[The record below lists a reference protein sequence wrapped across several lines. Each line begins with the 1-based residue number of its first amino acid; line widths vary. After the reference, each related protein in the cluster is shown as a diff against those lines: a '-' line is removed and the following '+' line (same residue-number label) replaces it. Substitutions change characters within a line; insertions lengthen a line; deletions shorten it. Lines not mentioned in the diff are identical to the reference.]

1 MKILHINASD
11 DPSGAYISA
20 WQWHEYCLQNGFDS
34 KVLVLNQ
41 KHGSRPNQYHYWD
54 FIKSNFNEKIKLFV
68 RRKLHDYSK
77 NENELRKLGIQFS
90 SPITPYRIEEH
101 PLVKEADIIH
111 LHQGAKMINW
121 PTFFKVFDKK
131 ILYTMHDSEPFTA
144 GFHVL
149 KNVSN
154 DVLNKF
160 EGVLIE
166 KAKIVEK
173 NKNIVPIYPSHN
185 HYLKSTNGVFSTHQF
200 EILPHLISSDDFYP
214 IEKVFAK
221 QKLKLN
227 TNKKYFCIV
236 VSELK
241 RSGKGYARLLELKD
255 QIGQAD
261 YIPICVGKSF
271 GINKVEG
278 WIYTEALTPQELNV
292 VYNASDFTL
301 QLSEEESF
309 GLTVIESLLCNTP
322 VLSTE
327 VGIAPELINNG
338 VRLIDWNLT
347 LIEQFPVL
355 FKVEFDKEIWNKE
368 VGEKYCKLLGV

>member
-20 WQWHEYCLQNGFDS
+20 WQLHEWCLSEGLES
-34 KVLVLNQ
+34 KMLVLNQ
-41 KHGSRPNQYHYWD
+41 NHGSRPNQYHYWD

-121 PTFFKVFDKK
+121 PTFFKVLDKK

-144 GFHVL
+144 GFHVM
-149 KNVSN
+149 KNVQKYTEDQFQN
-154 DVLNKF
+154 VLS
-160 EGVLIE
+160 E
-166 KAKIVEK
+166 KRKIVQEK
-173 NKNIVPIYPSHN
+173 TNIFPIFPSQN
-185 HYLKSTNGVFSTHQF
+185 HYLKSLNGVFNAHAF
-200 EILPHLISSDDFYP
+200 EVVPHLITSADFYP
-214 IEKVFAK
+214 MDKETAK
-221 QKLKLN
+221 SKLHLD
-227 TNKKYFCIV
+227 TNQKYFCFV
-236 VSELK
+236 VSELNRK
-241 RSGKGYARLLELKD
+241 GKGYDRLLELKNH
-255 QIGQAD
+255 INSSNF
-261 YIPICVGKSF
+261 IPICVGKS
-271 GINKVEG
+271 NDVQKVEG
-278 WIYTEALTPQELNV
+278 WIYTESLSAKELNE

-322 VLSTE
+322 VLSTA
-327 VGIAPELINNG
+327 VGIAPELTENG
-338 VRLIDWNLT
+338 VRLIDFNVSLANQ
-347 LIEQFPVL
+347 LIALPSVQ
-355 FKVEFDKEIWNKE
+355 FDKETWNSEIK
-368 VGEKYCKLLGV
+368 EKYLKLLGV

>member
-1 MKILHINASD
+1 MKILHINVSD
-11 DPSGAYISA
+11 NPSGAYISA
-20 WQWHEYCLQNGFDS
+20 WQWHEFCLQKGLES
-34 KVLVLNQ
+34 KMLVLNQ
-41 KHGSRPNQYHYWD
+41 NHGSRPNQYHYWD
-54 FIKSNFNEKIKLFV
+54 FIKSNFKEKIKLFV

-121 PTFFKVFDKK
+121 PTFFKVLDKK

-144 GFHVL
+144 GFHVM
-149 KNVSN
+149 KNVQKDIEN
-154 DVLNKF
+154 QFHAVLLEKRKF
-160 EGVLIE
+160 VQE
-166 KAKIVEK
+166 KT
-173 NKNIVPIYPSHN
+173 NIFPIFPSQN
-185 HYLKSTNGVFSTHQF
+185 HYLKSLNGVFNAHAF
-200 EILPHLISSDDFYP
+200 EVVPHLITSAVFYP
-214 IEKVFAK
+214 MDKETAK
-221 QKLKLN
+221 SKLHLD
-227 TNKKYFCIV
+227 TNQKYFCFV
-236 VSELK
+236 VSELNRK
-241 RSGKGYARLLELKD
+241 GKGYDRLLELKN
-255 QIGQAD
+255 QINSSNF
-261 YIPICVGKSF
+261 IPICVGKS
-271 GINKVEG
+271 NDVQKVEG